1 MYALVRCILD
11 KGSDLDVG
19 AECELEGTEWQHER
33 DLGKGGHLDASGQCE
48 PEAAKSEHE
57 GQLDKEVELETSGQC
72 DGEAQLDLDEGIDYD
87 IEDQPKKW
95 QGNVEVEVGSIEE

>member
-1 MYALVRCILD
+1 MGELIVIAKCEAESELDKGGHLYGAKCELD

-57 GQLDKEVELETSGQC
+57 GELDKGV
-72 DGEAQLDLDEGIDYD
+72 
-87 IEDQPKKW
+87 
-95 QGNVEVEVGSIEE
+95 NVNLRLLSLNIKVS